1 MKRYRKIILGF
12 VGLACMVIPI
22 VIGAASL
29 METSRRTEV
38 LTVAFSSAAAG
49 AILTNLVKDIHGKKK

>member
-1 MKRYRKIILGF
+1 MKKYRRIILGF

-29 METSRRTEV
+29 METSRRPEV
-38 LTVAFSSAAAG
+38 LTVIASSIAVG
-49 AILTNLVKDIHGKKK
+49 AILTNLVKDIRSKK

>member
-1 MKRYRKIILGF
+1 MKRYRRIILGF

-49 AILTNLVKDIHGKKK
+49 AILTNLVKDIRSRK